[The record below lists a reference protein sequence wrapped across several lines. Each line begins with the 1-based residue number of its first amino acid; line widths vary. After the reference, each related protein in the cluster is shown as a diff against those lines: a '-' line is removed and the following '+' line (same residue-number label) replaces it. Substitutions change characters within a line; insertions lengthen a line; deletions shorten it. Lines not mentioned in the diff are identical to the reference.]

1 MLLVGW
7 TKEPERWKG
16 DSTIYMYIYI
26 YIYKNTNIQIDKYDS
41 HNDDSYNEAQ
51 VL

>member
-16 DSTIYMYIYI
+16 DSTIYI
-26 YIYKNTNIQIDKYDS
+26 YIYKNTNIQVDKYDS